1 MAGICICLLLM
12 AIEMDI

>member
-1 MAGICICLLLM
+1 M